1 MNTAPTTSP
10 VREKLY
16 EGVNCITFLKV
27 PGNHGLR
34 STNYFDVPDES
45 FTDGNLTGVKAAYE
59 VMAAART
66 GEFDAF
72 QFVYEAAIKVL
83 SDSDHSACK
92 EKSGAGAAIGF
103 MWTMTEILEMAAQK
117 LDLSE
122 LMASSFKAHEDM
134 LQDELSDVKTKNAA
148 FMSSLKEAEV
158 GEVVGVEVTE
168 KAS

>member
-1 MNTAPTTSP
+1 
-10 VREKLY
+10 
-16 EGVNCITFLKV
+16 
-27 PGNHGLR
+27 
-34 STNYFDVPDES
+34 
-45 FTDGNLTGVKAAYE
+45 
-59 VMAAART
+59 MAAART

-72 QFVYEAAIKVL
+72 QSMYEAAIKVL
-83 SDSDHSACK
+83 SESGDSACK
-92 EKSGAGAAIGF
+92 AKSGAGAAIGF

-148 FMSSLKEAEV
+148 FMSSLKKAEV
-158 GEVVGVEVTE
+158 GEMVGVEVTE